1 MKRREF
7 IMLLG
12 GAAAAWPVAAR
23 AQQPT
28 PVIGY
33 LSIGSPASDAAR
45 LSGLRQGL
53 NDTDYVEG
61 RDFVIDYRWAAN
73 QLDRLPRLAAQLVQ
87 ARVVMI
93 ITPGLPSTLAAK
105 AATATIPILFAVG
118 ADPVQLGLVQS
129 LSRPGGNLTGFNQIN
144 SEIGAKGLALLHELV
159 PDAPTIGVL
168 LNPTNLM
175 P

>member
-1 MKRREF
+1 
-7 IMLLG
+7 
-12 GAAAAWPVAAR
+12 
-23 AQQPT
+23 
-28 PVIGY
+28 VIK
-33 LSIGSPASDAAR
+33 
-45 LSGLRQGL
+45 
-53 NDTDYVEG
+53 
-61 RDFVIDYRWAAN
+61 DFVRHMGRN
-73 QLDRLPRLAAQLVQ
+73 AQ
-87 ARVVMI
+87 
-93 ITPGLPSTLAAK
+93 PG

-168 LNPTNLM
+168 SNPTNLM